1 MREYLDQASIA
12 FARQMRSE
20 AIEGIA
26 ASRDKRA
33 PNSGAVSYA
42 GLKKEVR

>member
-1 MREYLDQASIA
+1 MRKYLDKASIA

-26 ASRDKRA
+26 VSHGKRA
-33 PNSGAVSYA
+33 PNWGEVSYA
-42 GLKKEVR
+42 SLKEVR